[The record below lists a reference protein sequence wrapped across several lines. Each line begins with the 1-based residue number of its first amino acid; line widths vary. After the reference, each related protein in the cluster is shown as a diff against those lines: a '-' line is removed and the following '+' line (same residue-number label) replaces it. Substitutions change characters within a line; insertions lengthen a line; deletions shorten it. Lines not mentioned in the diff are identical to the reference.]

1 MPIYSLPA
9 NDIRDARRQA
19 LSRDDLASEMD
30 LKRAEN
36 RIVAE
41 KGKDGA
47 GARWM
52 LRRLRIR
59 LFGGPTSAS
68 R

>member
-1 MPIYSLPA
+1 LGNLRPA
-9 NDIRDARRQA
+9 NDVRDTRDGA
-19 LSRDDLASEMD
+19 LSRDDLAHELA

-36 RIVAE
+36 RIVAA
-41 KGKDGA
+41 KGTDGA

-59 LFGGPTSAS
+59 LFGTK